1 MTAAAEP
8 LDPNQDDNRW
18 LTPGVRDIGLASL
31 LSDLGHEVPTSLL
44 PSFLTSTL
52 GAPAAALGLI
62 EGIADGLSGAAK
74 LAGGA
79 LADDPERRRATALG
93 GYTVTAIL
101 SSLIGVAT
109 AVWQVGVLR
118 AGAWAARGLRVPSRN
133 ALLADVVP
141 VSAYGRAY
149 GFERAMDN
157 LGAIGGPLLALG
169 LVALIGVRSSILLSV
184 IPGLLAAV
192 AILAAIRTIPH
203 PSVRHHQPIRLRVRP
218 VLHGELGRLFVGV
231 SAFEFGNAAATLLIL
246 RATDLLAPDYG
257 HSSAVKIALALY
269 AGYNL
274 AATLASVPGGA
285 LADRRGNLL
294 VLAVAVFI
302 FGISYTGLGFVGSS
316 IFVLAVLFGLAG
328 LAVGFV
334 ETAEHSAVASLAP
347 VDLRGSAF
355 GLLAAV
361 QSFGNLAASAVAG
374 ALWTLVSPRVAFLY
388 LAAWMVVSVVAL
400 ALTRHPPRRSGFRAS
415 T

>member
-1 MTAAAEP
+1 VDDQAVVTTNLAEP
-8 LDPNQDDNRW
+8 W

-31 LSDLGHEVPTSLL
+31 LSDLGDEVPTALL

-62 EGIADGLSGAAK
+62 EGVADGLSGGAK

-93 GYTVTAIL
+93 GYTATAVL
-101 SSLIGVAT
+101 SSLIGVTT
-109 AVWQVGVLR
+109 AAWQVGVLR
-118 AGAWAARGLRVPSRN
+118 AGAWTARGLRVPSRN

-141 VSAYGRAY
+141 ANAYGRAY

-157 LGAIGGPLLALG
+157 FGAIGGPLLALG
-169 LVALIGVRSSILLSV
+169 LVALIGVRTSILLSV
-184 IPGLLAAV
+184 IPGLLAAL
-192 AILAAIRTIPH
+192 AILAAIRTIPR
-203 PSVRHHQPIRLRVRP
+203 PAVRQHQPIRLKVRP
-218 VLHGELGRLFVGV
+218 VLHGQLGRLLLGV

-246 RATDLLAPDYG
+246 RATDLLTPEHG
-257 HSSAVKIALALY
+257 HSSAVKIALGLY

-274 AATLASVPGGA
+274 AATLASVPGGT
-285 LADRRGNLL
+285 LGDRRGSMVVLSL
-294 VLAVAVFI
+294 GVLA
-302 FGISYTGLGFVGSS
+302 FGIAYLGLGLVGSS
-316 IFVLAVLFGLAG
+316 IFVLVLLFSLAG
-328 LAVGFV
+328 VAIGFV

-347 VDLRGSAF
+347 TDLRGSAF

-374 ALWTLVSPRVAFLY
+374 ALWTLISPEGRLPV
-388 LAAWMVVSVVAL
+388 
-400 ALTRHPPRRSGFRAS
+400 PRCLDGLLSRGSCARA
-415 T
+415 TAYRR